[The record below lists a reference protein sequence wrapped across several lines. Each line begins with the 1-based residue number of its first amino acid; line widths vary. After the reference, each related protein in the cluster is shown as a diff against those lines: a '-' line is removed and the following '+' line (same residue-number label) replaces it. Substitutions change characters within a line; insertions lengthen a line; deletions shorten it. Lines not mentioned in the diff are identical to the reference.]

1 MLYFAGYVTYVCSTF
16 YFVWMT
22 VHAAHI
28 ATLPRLVVFIEQ
40 VSQGHDSLQ

>member
-28 ATLPRLVVFIEQ
+28 AYSASAGGFHRT
-40 VSQGHDSLQ
+40 SQSRS